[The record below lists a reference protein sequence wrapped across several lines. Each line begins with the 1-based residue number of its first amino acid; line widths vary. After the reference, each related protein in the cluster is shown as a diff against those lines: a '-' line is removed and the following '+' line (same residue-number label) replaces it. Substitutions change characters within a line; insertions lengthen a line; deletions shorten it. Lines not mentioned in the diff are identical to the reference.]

1 MDGLEHKRE
10 KWNYIARKILLT
22 DEKLYIKYA
31 DVTVTD
37 NKAIQQYVFKTY
49 SKHSKFIAYGGDHV
63 KRNVTSA
70 YTENILKKFG
80 LQKQEYYIALC
91 RIEPENN
98 CHLILEAFANL
109 DKTLLFIGN
118 FDNGTYS
125 QNLKK
130 KYQNTSNIIISNPI
144 YDLDTLFVLRSNAK
158 GYIHGHS
165 AGGTNPS
172 LVEAMFFDVPVF
184 AFDVIYN
191 RETTDNSASYFKD
204 ILSLRDLIS
213 YKQTY
218 SAEKTKRFAEENY
231 TWQKIVTQYEALY

>member
-1 MDGLEHKRE
+1 M
-10 KWNYIARKILLT
+10 
-22 DEKLYIKYA
+22 
-31 DVTVTD
+31 TVTD

-49 SKHSKFIAYGGDHV
+49 CKHSKFIAYGGDHV
-63 KRNVTSA
+63 KRNVTEEYA
-70 YTENILKKFG
+70 ENILKKFG
-80 LQKQEYYIALC
+80 LQKQEYYIVLC

-98 CHLILEAFANL
+98 CHLILEAFSNL
-109 DKTLLFIGN
+109 NKTLLFIGN
-118 FDNGTYS
+118 FENGTYL

-204 ILSLRDLIS
+204 ILSLRELLLS
-213 YKQTY
+213 KQTY